1 MKKLIVIALAFLVAG
16 SVSASTM
23 PTCGEGSHYEGSYVE
38 TETCN
43 RVCTKKFFGMC
54 LKYENVCTTS
64 GSWEGGCV
72 SNPVEEPIEEPID
85 EPADETGEEET
96 DEPVVTP
103 VVVTG
108 GGSNAWF
115 TLLPKIVAENYY
127 YENGVFH
134 FLSSYRTEGFV
145 SVEKPNGSVD
155 IYEEG
160 KEYVF
165 HSVTLNLEAGEYK
178 VTAFTKS
185 GTETVM
191 GQSIT
196 VTVE

>member
-43 RVCTKKFFGMC
+43 RVCTRSFFGMC
-54 LKYENVCTTS
+54 LRYENVCTTS
-64 GSWEGGCV
+64 GSWVGGCV
-72 SNPVEEPIEEPID
+72 ANPE
-85 EPADETGEEET
+85 DETGDETGDVAEDETGDEET
-96 DEPVVTP
+96 TEPVAEV
-103 VVVTG
+103 G

-145 SVEKPNGSVD
+145 SVEDSNGAVE
-155 IYEEG
+155 IYNEG
-160 KEYVF
+160 VEYVF

-178 VTAFTKS
+178 VTGFTKS
-185 GTETVM
+185 GTDVVKGKTINLVIE
-191 GQSIT
+191 
-196 VTVE
+196 

>member
-43 RVCTKKFFGMC
+43 RVCIKKFFGMC

-64 GSWEGGCV
+64 GSWVGGCV
-72 SNPVEEPIEEPID
+72 SNPVEPEDETGDVTEPEN
-85 EPADETGEEET
+85 ETGEEATEEET
-96 DEPVVTP
+96 TEQVVG
-103 VVVTG
+103 G

-115 TLLPKIVAENYY
+115 TLLPKIVADNYY

-134 FLSSYRTEGFV
+134 FLSSYKTEGFV
-145 SVEKPNGSVD
+145 SVEDHKGSIS

-165 HSVTLNLEAGEYK
+165 HSVVLNLEAGEYK
-178 VTAFTKS
+178 ITAFTKS
-185 GTETVM
+185 GNEVINGKTV
-191 GQSIT
+191 I

>member
-43 RVCTKKFFGMC
+43 RVCIKKFFGMC

-64 GSWEGGCV
+64 GSWVGGCV
-72 SNPVEEPIEEPID
+72 SNPVEPIEEPV
-85 EPADETGEEET
+85 DETGDEET
-96 DEPVVTP
+96 GDVEETTEPVVE
-103 VVVTG
+103 VG
-108 GGSNAWF
+108 GGGGNAWF
-115 TLLPKIVAENYY
+115 TLLPKIVADNYY

-145 SVEKPNGSVD
+145 AVEDSKGAVE
-155 IYEEG
+155 IYNEG
-160 KEYVF
+160 VEYVF

-185 GTETVM
+185 GSETIK
-191 GQSIT
+191 GNTIT
-196 VTVE
+196 LTVE